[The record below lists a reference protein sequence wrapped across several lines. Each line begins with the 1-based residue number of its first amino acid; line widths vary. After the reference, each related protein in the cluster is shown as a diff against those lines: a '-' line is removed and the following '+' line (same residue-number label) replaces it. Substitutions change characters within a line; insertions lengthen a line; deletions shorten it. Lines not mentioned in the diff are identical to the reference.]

1 MHRYYLHTN
10 LYYVVFILLPNQVPN
25 SSPTAASASSDIY
38 GAAVLDACE
47 QIKARMEP
55 IASQNNFSS
64 FAEVPPF
71 AQFWIKIPSLC
82 SLDDLTNKCMVS
94 YFG

>member
-1 MHRYYLHTN
+1 MSTCMHKCIYCIQKQSYFHVIFM
-10 LYYVVFILLPNQVPN
+10 VVPSQVPN
-25 SSPTAASASSDIY
+25 SSPTAASASSDMY

-64 FAEVPPF
+64 FAEVPSF
-71 AQFWIKIPSLC
+71 S
-82 SLDDLTNKCMVS
+82 
-94 YFG
+94 